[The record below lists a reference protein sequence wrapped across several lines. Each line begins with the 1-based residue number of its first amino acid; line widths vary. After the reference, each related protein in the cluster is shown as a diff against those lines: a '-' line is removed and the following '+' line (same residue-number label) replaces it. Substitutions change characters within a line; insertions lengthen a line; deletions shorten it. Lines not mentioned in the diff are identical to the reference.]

1 MRILII
7 LIIAFIVP
15 CISPRN
21 FDVGS
26 GSILEDF
33 GILLRLLTFALIIQ
47 YSALGSS
54 ATSLV
59 RRGGLKFEIFSL
71 AHVFV

>member
-7 LIIAFIVP
+7 LAIAFIFP
-15 CISPRN
+15 CISPRS
-21 FDVGS
+21 FVVGS
-26 GSILEDF
+26 SSILEDF
-33 GILLRLLTFALIIQ
+33 KFLLRLLTFALIIQ

-59 RRGGLKFEIFSL
+59 PLGGLRFEIFSL

>member
-15 CISPRN
+15 CISPRS
-21 FDVGS
+21 FVVGS

-54 ATSLV
+54 ATFLV
-59 RRGGLKFEIFSL
+59 RLGGLRFEIFNL